1 MFHDYA
7 PSMLGHRSAGSFPR
21 CSYKVCQNRHVA
33 TVDVIIPAFNA
44 AKYLPFA
51 LESVGA
57 QTFGDW
63 HIVLVNDGST
73 DNTDDVIA
81 PFLDRF
87 GSKITYIKQ
96 ENRGQP
102 ASRNVAIQSSASE
115 FIALLD
121 ADDIWMPC
129 RLSESIAV
137 LTTRPDVGLTYGLI
151 TLVDAE
157 GHFSRTWSGNRGHAD
172 GRIASQ
178 IYMRKIE
185 LPCPTITFRRR
196 CVDDVGSF
204 DETMR
209 ATEDRDLWL
218 RIALRYEVAFV
229 PEILA
234 SYRMSPGSM
243 STDSRR
249 MLNAQLHFI
258 RKHYGS
264 EGCGLRSR
272 QISIARA
279 YKQQAEALKGQSRM
293 SAAFLSALRA
303 VAIYPF
309 DLDNARTA
317 ASLFTRWVSG

>member
-1 MFHDYA
+1 MT
-7 PSMLGHRSAGSFPR
+7 
-21 CSYKVCQNRHVA
+21 

-57 QTFGDW
+57 QTFDDW

-73 DNTDDVIA
+73 DNTDEVVA

-87 GSKITYIKQ
+87 GPKITYIKQ
-96 ENRGQP
+96 QNRGLP
-102 ASRNVAIQSSASE
+102 ASRNTAMRSSTSE

-129 RLSESIAV
+129 RLSESLAV
-137 LTTRPDVGLTYGLI
+137 LTTRLEIGLTYGLI
-151 TLVDAE
+151 TLVDPE
-157 GHFSRTWSGNRGHAD
+157 GRISRTWTGNRGRSE
-172 GRIASQ
+172 GQIASQ

-196 CVDDVGSF
+196 CVDEIGFF

-218 RIALRYEVAFV
+218 RIALRYEVAFI
-229 PEILA
+229 PQILA
-234 SYRMSPGSM
+234 SYRTSPGSM
-243 STDSRR
+243 STDSNR
-249 MLNAQLHFI
+249 MLEAQLYFI

-264 EGCGLRSR
+264 KGCGLRPR
-272 QISIARA
+272 QISTARA
-279 YKQQAEALKGQSRM
+279 YKQQAEALKGQSRV
-293 SAAFLSALRA
+293 SAALVSALKA
-303 VAIYPF
+303 VAIYP
-309 DLDNARTA
+309 LDMDNLITA
-317 ASLFTRWVSG
+317 ASLFRRWIAS

>member
-1 MFHDYA
+1 MWE
-7 PSMLGHRSAGSFPR
+7 
-21 CSYKVCQNRHVA
+21 NREVA

-44 AKYLPFA
+44 ARYLSFA

-57 QTFGDW
+57 QTFDDW

-73 DNTDDVIA
+73 DKTDEVIA

-87 GSKITYIKQ
+87 GPKITYIKQ
-96 ENRGQP
+96 DNRGLP
-102 ASRNVAIQSSASE
+102 ASRNTAMRSSASK

-129 RLSESIAV
+129 RLSESLAV
-137 LTTRPDVGLTYGLI
+137 FAAAPKVGLTYGLI
-151 TLVDAE
+151 TLVDPE
-157 GHFSRTWSGNRGHAD
+157 GRISRTWTGNRGHAE
-172 GRIASQ
+172 GQIASQ

-196 CVDDVGSF
+196 CVDEIGFF

-218 RIALRYEVAFV
+218 RIALQYEVAFI
-229 PEILA
+229 PEVLA

-249 MLNAQLHFI
+249 MLDAQLHFI
-258 RKHYGS
+258 WKHYGS
-264 EGCGLRSR
+264 EGCGFRPR

-279 YKQQAEALKGQSRM
+279 YKQQAEALKGQNRIG
-293 SAAFLSALRA
+293 AAFSSALKA
-303 VAIYPF
+303 VAIYPL
-309 DLDNARTA
+309 DLDNLRTT
-317 ASLFTRWVSG
+317 ASLFRRWILS